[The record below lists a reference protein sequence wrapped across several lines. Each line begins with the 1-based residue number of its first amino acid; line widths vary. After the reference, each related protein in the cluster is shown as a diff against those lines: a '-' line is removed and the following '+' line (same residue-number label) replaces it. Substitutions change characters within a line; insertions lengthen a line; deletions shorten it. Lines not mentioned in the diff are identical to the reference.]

1 MKEFEIYILEWILKV
16 TGKNISNTDD
26 VFVIG
31 ALDSLNFA
39 ELIASIEDNFDI
51 ILDFTDL
58 LDWNS
63 LKTTQG
69 ISAFIMKQ

>member
-1 MKEFEIYILEWILKV
+1 MNETEKYILEWIHTA
-16 TGKNISNTDD
+16 TGKNISPNDD
-26 VFVIG
+26 VFFDG

-39 ELIASIEDNFDI
+39 ELIASIEYYFDI
-51 ILDFTDL
+51 VLDFTDL

-63 LKTTQG
+63 LKTAQG

>member
-1 MKEFEIYILEWILKV
+1 MNETEKFILEWILAA
-16 TGKNISNTDD
+16 TGKNISPNDD
-26 VFVIG
+26 VFFVG

-51 ILDFTDL
+51 VLDFTDL

-63 LKTTQG
+63 LKTAQG
-69 ISAFIMKQ
+69 ISAFIMKK